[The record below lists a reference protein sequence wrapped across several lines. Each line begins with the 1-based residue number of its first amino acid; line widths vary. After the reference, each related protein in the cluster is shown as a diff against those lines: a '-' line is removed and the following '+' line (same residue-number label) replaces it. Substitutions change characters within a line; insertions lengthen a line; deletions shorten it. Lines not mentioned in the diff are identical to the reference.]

1 MILVDYIYYLLT
13 PDKQFC
19 RELKH
24 LLGFFPH
31 HTDIYREAFRHR
43 SMAGR
48 ESEEK
53 SRNNERLEYLGDA
66 VLGSVV
72 AEILYKHFPQKHEG
86 FLTQARSAI
95 VQRHTLNRIANEIGI
110 NALVKTSV
118 GNVTHNSYLLGNA
131 FEALIG
137 AICIDRGYKYCY
149 RFIEQEVLGK
159 HVSLDTL
166 AIENTNYKSQL
177 LELCQKHQYPVEFT
191 IINETVI
198 DGSPL
203 FESEV
208 SICGILVSSGK
219 GFTKKESHQ
228 QAAQQAL
235 RTIRRSNTLR
245 QEIEEAAKEYSEN
258 PLPADAEPSTPT
270 TEAEPFGESSEAS

>member
-66 VLGSVV
+66 VLGSVA
-72 AEILYKHFPQKHEG
+72 AEILYKHFPEKHEG

-159 HVSLDTL
+159 LVSLDTL
-166 AIENTNYKSQL
+166 AVENTNYKSQL

-235 RTIRRSNTLR
+235 RILRRNKAVR
-245 QEIEEAAKEYSEN
+245 QEIEEAAKKYSEN

-270 TEAEPFGESSEAS
+270 TEKEPFGEPSEAS